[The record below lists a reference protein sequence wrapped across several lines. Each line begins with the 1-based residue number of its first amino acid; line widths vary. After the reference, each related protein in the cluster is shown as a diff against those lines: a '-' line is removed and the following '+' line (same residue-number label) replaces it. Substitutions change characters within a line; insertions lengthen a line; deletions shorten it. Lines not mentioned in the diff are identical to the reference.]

1 MALAHDHLKADGPH
15 VALLHAGVAD
25 RRVWRDVAPELHA
38 LGADVLA
45 LDRRGFGET
54 PAGEGDFRHVD
65 DLLEM
70 LDGPTWLVGNSM
82 GGALALDAALVA
94 PEQVAGLV
102 LIAPAV
108 SGAPEGSLESLDP
121 DTARIIQAIM
131 AADEAGD
138 LDAVNR
144 HEAHL
149 WLDGPSSPE
158 GRVGGDARELAL
170 DMNAIALRSG
180 APEDAGSNGVDA
192 WSRLEEIR
200 VPATIAWG
208 ELDEPDA
215 AVVGH
220 ELERR
225 LRDARPAV
233 VLPGVAH
240 LPSLERPDLVVDLI
254 AGAMGLGADLHA
266 PRCTY
271 SLRDIRTRNS
281 VKIAIVGAGVSG
293 LVVAH
298 RLHERHEVTVFEE
311 APRVGG
317 HTNTVRVDLADA
329 THHVDTGFI
338 VHNDRNY
345 PRFEALMAKLGV
357 QTQPSVMTFGV
368 ADTRGTSS
376 TAARR
381 RTACSRTARTSCSRG
396 STAWSPRSRASSAR
410 PGRSSTTS
418 PPTACRSATGCT
430 SAATRPRSSSG

>member
-1 MALAHDHLKADGPH
+1 MALAHDHLTADGPR

-45 LDRRGFGET
+45 PDRRGFGET
-54 PAGEGDFRHVD
+54 PASGESFRHVD

-82 GGALALDAALVA
+82 GGALALDAALIA

-131 AADEAGD
+131 AADQAGD

-144 HEAHL
+144 HEVHL

-158 GRVGGDARELAL
+158 GRVGGAARELAL
-170 DMNAIALRSG
+170 DMNGVALRSG
-180 APEDAGSNGVDA
+180 APEAGGSGVDA
-192 WSRLEEIR
+192 WSRLEDIR
-200 VPATIAWG
+200 APATIAWG

-215 AVVGH
+215 AVVGR

-225 LRDARPAV
+225 LGDARPTV

-254 AGAMGLGADLHA
+254 AEAMGL
-266 PRCTY
+266 
-271 SLRDIRTRNS
+271 
-281 VKIAIVGAGVSG
+281 
-293 LVVAH
+293 
-298 RLHERHEVTVFEE
+298 
-311 APRVGG
+311 
-317 HTNTVRVDLADA
+317 
-329 THHVDTGFI
+329 
-338 VHNDRNY
+338 
-345 PRFEALMAKLGV
+345 
-357 QTQPSVMTFGV
+357 
-368 ADTRGTSS
+368 
-376 TAARR
+376 RR
-381 RTACSRTARTSCSRG
+381 
-396 STAWSPRSRASSAR
+396 
-410 PGRSSTTS
+410 
-418 PPTACRSATGCT
+418 
-430 SAATRPRSSSG
+430 

>member
-1 MALAHDHLKADGPH
+1 
-15 VALLHAGVAD
+15 
-25 RRVWRDVAPELHA
+25 
-38 LGADVLA
+38 
-45 LDRRGFGET
+45 
-54 PAGEGDFRHVD
+54 
-65 DLLEM
+65 M

-180 APEDAGSNGVDA
+180 APEDAGGSGVDA

-200 VPATIAWG
+200 APATIAWG

-215 AVVGH
+215 AVVGR

-225 LRDARPAV
+225 LGDARAGGRPARGRAPA
-233 VLPGVAH
+233 LARAAGPRR
-240 LPSLERPDLVVDLI
+240 RPHRRCDR
-254 AGAMGLGADLHA
+254 AAGADLHA
-266 PRCTY
+266 PGRTY
-271 SLRDIRTRNS
+271 SP
-281 VKIAIVGAGVSG
+281 A
-293 LVVAH
+293 
-298 RLHERHEVTVFEE
+298 
-311 APRVGG
+311 
-317 HTNTVRVDLADA
+317 
-329 THHVDTGFI
+329 
-338 VHNDRNY
+338 
-345 PRFEALMAKLGV
+345 
-357 QTQPSVMTFGV
+357 
-368 ADTRGTSS
+368 
-376 TAARR
+376 
-381 RTACSRTARTSCSRG
+381 
-396 STAWSPRSRASSAR
+396 
-410 PGRSSTTS
+410 
-418 PPTACRSATGCT
+418 
-430 SAATRPRSSSG
+430 

>member
-38 LGADVLA
+38 LGADVLT

-131 AADEAGD
+131 AADAAGD

-180 APEDAGSNGVDA
+180 APEDAGSSGVDA

-240 LPSLERPDLVVDLI
+240 LPSLERPDLVIDLI
-254 AGAMGLGADLHA
+254 AGAMGLG
-266 PRCTY
+266 R
-271 SLRDIRTRNS
+271 
-281 VKIAIVGAGVSG
+281 
-293 LVVAH
+293 
-298 RLHERHEVTVFEE
+298 
-311 APRVGG
+311 
-317 HTNTVRVDLADA
+317 
-329 THHVDTGFI
+329 
-338 VHNDRNY
+338 
-345 PRFEALMAKLGV
+345 
-357 QTQPSVMTFGV
+357 
-368 ADTRGTSS
+368 
-376 TAARR
+376 
-381 RTACSRTARTSCSRG
+381 
-396 STAWSPRSRASSAR
+396 
-410 PGRSSTTS
+410 
-418 PPTACRSATGCT
+418 
-430 SAATRPRSSSG
+430 

>member
-54 PAGEGDFRHVD
+54 PAGEGAFRHVD

-180 APEDAGSNGVDA
+180 ARGG
-192 WSRLEEIR
+192 RR
-200 VPATIAWG
+200 QQRR
-208 ELDEPDA
+208 
-215 AVVGH
+215 
-220 ELERR
+220 RR
-225 LRDARPAV
+225 LVAPGGDPRAGDDRLGRARRAGRSRRRPRARTAPPRRPAGGRPARGRAPALARAAGPRRRPHRRCDGARALIYTRHDARTP
-233 VLPGVAH
+233 
-240 LPSLERPDLVVDLI
+240 
-254 AGAMGLGADLHA
+254 
-266 PRCTY
+266 C
-271 SLRDIRTRNS
+271 
-281 VKIAIVGAGVSG
+281 
-293 LVVAH
+293 
-298 RLHERHEVTVFEE
+298 VTSE
-311 APRVGG
+311 
-317 HTNTVRVDLADA
+317 
-329 THHVDTGFI
+329 
-338 VHNDRNY
+338 
-345 PRFEALMAKLGV
+345 
-357 QTQPSVMTFGV
+357 
-368 ADTRGTSS
+368 RGT
-376 TAARR
+376 A
-381 RTACSRTARTSCSRG
+381 
-396 STAWSPRSRASSAR
+396 
-410 PGRSSTTS
+410 
-418 PPTACRSATGCT
+418 
-430 SAATRPRSSSG
+430 